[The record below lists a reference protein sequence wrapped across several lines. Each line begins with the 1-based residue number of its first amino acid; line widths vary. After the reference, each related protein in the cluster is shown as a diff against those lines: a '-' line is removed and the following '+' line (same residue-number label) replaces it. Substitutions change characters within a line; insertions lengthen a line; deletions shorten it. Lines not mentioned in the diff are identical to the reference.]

1 MISKNQLKLL
11 RALAQ
16 KKYRKHHNA
25 YLVQGEKNILE
36 LFNAQ
41 MSVKQLFATTDF
53 INEHNDKIRA
63 DDIVEADEEVLSKAS
78 TLISNNAAIA
88 IVDMPEQ
95 TDVDPNGVI
104 LALDGVSDPGNLGT
118 IIRVADWYGLKQ
130 VVVSHDC
137 AAHFNP
143 KVISASM
150 GSFVRVNV
158 IRTELSAFLA
168 DYQGDVYGAYL
179 GGQSG
184 CTLWST
190 VCVVVVLLNVMF
202 I

>member
-41 MSVKQLFATTDF
+41 MSVKQLFATTAF

-63 DDIVEADEEVLSKAS
+63 DEIVEADEEVLSKAS

-137 AAHFNP
+137 ADHFNP

-158 IRTELSAFLA
+158 IRTELAALFVQAALYFELFVILIRLDA
-168 DYQGDVYGAYL
+168 VIA
-179 GGQSG
+179 GQ
-184 CTLWST
+184 LEQR
-190 VCVVVVLLNVMF
+190 LMPL
-202 I
+202 